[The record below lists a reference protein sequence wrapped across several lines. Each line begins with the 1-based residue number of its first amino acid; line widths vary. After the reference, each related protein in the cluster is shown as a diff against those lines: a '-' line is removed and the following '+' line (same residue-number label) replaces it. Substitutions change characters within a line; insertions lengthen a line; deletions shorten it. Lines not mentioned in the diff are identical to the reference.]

1 MDQYLY
7 TELTF
12 SEHLGL
18 WMAIMSWLELNEN
31 MQIPNV
37 EIFLFFFLCF
47 DHVGWSK
54 LLLITPPNGQMCLL
68 SIERKMFVWIWRVF
82 RITKSNLLYICW
94 YDLYPFSAEAML
106 RVHLCLNSLKHT
118 LQLSPSKILI
128 HKLSILTKTKYLK
141 ILELPIF
148 SLLGLAVHSVQ

>member
-106 RVHLCLNSLKHT
+106 QVHLCLNSLKHT
-118 LQLSPSKILI
+118 LELSPLKDFNSQAQ
-128 HKLSILTKTKYLK
+128 YLK
-141 ILELPIF
+141 VFKELPIF
-148 SLLGLAVHSVQ
+148 SVLGLAVHSVQ